1 MLILDRRAV
10 LATLGT
16 SLVAGPLL
24 AQGRGA
30 PPAGFTGQV
39 FLNEKGGVRLHT
51 YLADPKGAMVTSH
64 IIEGT
69 SSLVVVDG
77 QFQPHAALELKAYVQ
92 SLAKPVRRLIVS
104 HAHPDHWFGIHHF
117 RKMGVHAGPM
127 TAKFLKENAA
137 AVVAE
142 RKADSSAPE
151 VAGTLAEGSETLD
164 GITLRYRLVLDTEA
178 PEILVIEVPAVGA
191 AIVQDIV
198 YNKVHAVVS
207 RQIDTWVGVLKDL
220 EKRGKE
226 APIILSGHG
235 EPASPADLPGLVA
248 YLEAVKPLLN
258 ANTGKPDQAKAITDD
273 IAKAFPTYR
282 LPPLLT
288 LGLSRALRW

>member
-1 MLILDRRAV
+1 MLTLDRRTT
-10 LATLGT
+10 LAALGVTL
-16 SLVAGPLL
+16 LVGPAR
-24 AQGRGA
+24 AQGRTTT
-30 PPAGFTGQV
+30 PTGFTGQV

-77 QFQPHAALELKAYVQ
+77 QFQPHAALELKTYVE
-92 SLAKPVRRLIVS
+92 SLGKPVRRLIVS

-117 RKMGVHAGPM
+117 RKMGVHTGPV

-137 AVVAE
+137 NLVAE

-151 VAGTLAEGSETLD
+151 VAGTIADGSETID
-164 GITLRYRLVLDTEA
+164 GIALRYRLVLNTEA
-178 PEILVIEVPAVGA
+178 PEILVVEVPAVGA

-220 EKRGKE
+220 EKRGAD
-226 APIILSGHG
+226 APLILAGHG
-235 EPASPADLPGLVA
+235 EPARPSDLPGLVA

-258 ANTGKPDQAKAITDD
+258 ANIGKPDQAKSITDE
-273 IAKAFPTYR
+273 IAKAFPAYR
-282 LPPLLT
+282 IPPLLT
-288 LGLSRALRW
+288 LGLSRALKS